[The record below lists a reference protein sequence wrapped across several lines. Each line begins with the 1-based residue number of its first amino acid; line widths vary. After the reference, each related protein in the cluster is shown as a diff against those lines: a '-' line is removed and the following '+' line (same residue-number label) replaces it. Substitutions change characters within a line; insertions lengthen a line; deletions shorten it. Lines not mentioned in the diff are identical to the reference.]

1 MEPPLTIDL
10 DGFWT
15 WLLGHPNCILR
26 AGTPEIVLYDHDDL
40 HWLFFEEGPDT
51 LLIQVV
57 RGKHAVGELYIK
69 REEVAFVQQAP
80 SEREDEFV
88 FDLMSPA
95 EPEPF
100 AAYFIVLVH
109 DFGEDPAEASG
120 RVH

>member
-1 MEPPLTIDL
+1 METPVTIDL

-26 AGTPEIVLYDHDDL
+26 AGTPEIVLYDHEDL

-69 REEVAFVQQAP
+69 REEVSYVQQGL
-80 SEREDEFV
+80 SERDDEFV

-95 EPEPF
+95 QPEPF
-100 AAYFIVLVH
+100 AAYFIVLAH
-109 DFGEDPAEASG
+109 DFGEEAAEASG
-120 RVH
+120 RIH